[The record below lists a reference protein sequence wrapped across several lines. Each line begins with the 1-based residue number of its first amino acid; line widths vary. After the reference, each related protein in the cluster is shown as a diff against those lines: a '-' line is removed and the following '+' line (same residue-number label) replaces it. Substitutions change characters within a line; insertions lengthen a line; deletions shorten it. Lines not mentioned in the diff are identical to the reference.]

1 MRPSH
6 AYQLLWDAGDPK
18 VIDASYKVKD
28 AGGRSSCVLP
38 GKQLWI
44 ALFLLHEFIDIS
56 ENEDRQE
63 ENGQDIR
70 QIKPCL
76 MRKFNTGTAVGLL
89 DEIVPSPAIAAD
101 TKQDID

>member
-38 GKQLWI
+38 GKTVMDCR
-44 ALFLLHEFIDIS
+44 F
-56 ENEDRQE
+56 
-63 ENGQDIR
+63 
-70 QIKPCL
+70 PV
-76 MRKFNTGTAVGLL
+76 T
-89 DEIVPSPAIAAD
+89 
-101 TKQDID
+101 